1 MGGKSSKPLSFY
13 HTLDNKTSDFLFNV
27 FRKKKEGFEDTYF
40 NTNKRIDIHNNIIR
54 LIIVIFIILLFF
66 SMLLKIRKKKY
77 I

>member
-1 MGGKSSKPLSFY
+1 MGGKSSKPLSLY
-13 HTLDNKTSDFLFNV
+13 HQLTDEQSNAIFNV
-27 FRKKKEGFEDTYF
+27 FRKKKEGFADTDF
-40 NTNKRIDIHNNIIR
+40 DMDKGQDIHNNIIR